1 MMSSGLL
8 IVCPSCA
15 KRKTES
21 LSLLRAKRSY
31 RLELYCRCNWRTL
44 QFCFWDQFRK
54 ICVLHQ
60 IQCALIS
67 NMRPWKRKRIFPSWF
82 YGAFGEFLNLV
93 NAVVPISF
101 VEYVEKNLRHLFN
114 VLCIGSKRSCI
125 FVHQYLVSI

>member
-21 LSLLRAKRSY
+21 LSLLRAKRAHTGLNYIAAAIDVHSNFVS
-31 RLELYCRCNWRTL
+31 ET
-44 QFCFWDQFRK
+44 QFRK

-67 NMRPWKRKRIFPSWF
+67 NSETMK
-82 YGAFGEFLNLV
+82 A
-93 NAVVPISF
+93 
-101 VEYVEKNLRHLFN
+101 
-114 VLCIGSKRSCI
+114 
-125 FVHQYLVSI
+125 

>member
-1 MMSSGLL
+1 MSSGLL

-31 RLELYCRCNWRTL
+31 RLELYCRCTIDVHSNFVSET
-44 QFCFWDQFRK
+44 QFRK

-67 NMRPWKRKRIFPSWF
+67 NSETMK
-82 YGAFGEFLNLV
+82 A
-93 NAVVPISF
+93 
-101 VEYVEKNLRHLFN
+101 
-114 VLCIGSKRSCI
+114 
-125 FVHQYLVSI
+125 